1 MKDNTVKCPS
11 CKEVF
16 KVDDAV
22 YNNIVNQVR
31 DQQFKDELNTR
42 IAAEKRD
49 KEAALKTTELELNNK
64 FQRELGNKQR
74 ELDVLRAKSKSDLI
88 EEVSKKDARI
98 LTLESKINQ
107 GETDKK
113 LALSDAIKTIEK
125 ERDQLLNNLRAKDTE
140 MELKE
145 KSLKEEFRREID
157 NVAKDIKLKEDEIER
172 LKDFKQK
179 LSTKMVGETLELH
192 CETEFNKIRA
202 TGFQNA
208 EFEKDNDASGGTKGD
223 YVFREKDENDH
234 EIISIMFEMKN
245 EGDETATKKKNEDFF
260 AKLDKDRKAKGCE
273 YAVLVSLLEADN
285 EFYNTGIVDV
295 SHKYPKMYV
304 IRPQFFI
311 PIITLLR
318 NAGMKSLKYKT
329 ELTRMRNQNIDI
341 THFEENMEN
350 FKTGFARNYDLAK
363 RQFGEA
369 IKEIDKSIMH
379 LNKIKEALT
388 SSERNL
394 RLANDKAEDLT
405 IKKLTYNNP
414 TMKEKFIMNNIQNHN
429 K

>member
-157 NVAKDIKLKEDEIER
+157 HVAKDIKLKD
-172 LKDFKQK
+172 D
-179 LSTKMVGETLELH
+179 
-192 CETEFNKIRA
+192 
-202 TGFQNA
+202 
-208 EFEKDNDASGGTKGD
+208 
-223 YVFREKDENDH
+223 
-234 EIISIMFEMKN
+234 
-245 EGDETATKKKNEDFF
+245 
-260 AKLDKDRKAKGCE
+260 
-273 YAVLVSLLEADN
+273 
-285 EFYNTGIVDV
+285 
-295 SHKYPKMYV
+295 
-304 IRPQFFI
+304 
-311 PIITLLR
+311 
-318 NAGMKSLKYKT
+318 
-329 ELTRMRNQNIDI
+329 
-341 THFEENMEN
+341 
-350 FKTGFARNYDLAK
+350 
-363 RQFGEA
+363 
-369 IKEIDKSIMH
+369 
-379 LNKIKEALT
+379 
-388 SSERNL
+388 
-394 RLANDKAEDLT
+394 
-405 IKKLTYNNP
+405 
-414 TMKEKFIMNNIQNHN
+414 
-429 K
+429 

>member
-125 ERDQLLNNLRAKDTE
+125 ERDQLLNNLRAKIQRWN
-140 MELKE
+140 
-145 KSLKEEFRREID
+145 S
-157 NVAKDIKLKEDEIER
+157 
-172 LKDFKQK
+172 
-179 LSTKMVGETLELH
+179 
-192 CETEFNKIRA
+192 
-202 TGFQNA
+202 
-208 EFEKDNDASGGTKGD
+208 
-223 YVFREKDENDH
+223 
-234 EIISIMFEMKN
+234 
-245 EGDETATKKKNEDFF
+245 KKN
-260 AKLDKDRKAKGCE
+260 L
-273 YAVLVSLLEADN
+273 
-285 EFYNTGIVDV
+285 
-295 SHKYPKMYV
+295 
-304 IRPQFFI
+304 
-311 PIITLLR
+311 
-318 NAGMKSLKYKT
+318 
-329 ELTRMRNQNIDI
+329 
-341 THFEENMEN
+341 
-350 FKTGFARNYDLAK
+350 
-363 RQFGEA
+363 
-369 IKEIDKSIMH
+369 
-379 LNKIKEALT
+379 
-388 SSERNL
+388 
-394 RLANDKAEDLT
+394 
-405 IKKLTYNNP
+405 
-414 TMKEKFIMNNIQNHN
+414 
-429 K
+429 

>member
-145 KSLKEEFRREID
+145 KSLK
-157 NVAKDIKLKEDEIER
+157 
-172 LKDFKQK
+172 
-179 LSTKMVGETLELH
+179 
-192 CETEFNKIRA
+192 
-202 TGFQNA
+202 
-208 EFEKDNDASGGTKGD
+208 
-223 YVFREKDENDH
+223 
-234 EIISIMFEMKN
+234 
-245 EGDETATKKKNEDFF
+245 
-260 AKLDKDRKAKGCE
+260 
-273 YAVLVSLLEADN
+273 
-285 EFYNTGIVDV
+285 
-295 SHKYPKMYV
+295 
-304 IRPQFFI
+304 
-311 PIITLLR
+311 
-318 NAGMKSLKYKT
+318 
-329 ELTRMRNQNIDI
+329 
-341 THFEENMEN
+341 
-350 FKTGFARNYDLAK
+350 
-363 RQFGEA
+363 
-369 IKEIDKSIMH
+369 
-379 LNKIKEALT
+379 
-388 SSERNL
+388 
-394 RLANDKAEDLT
+394 
-405 IKKLTYNNP
+405 
-414 TMKEKFIMNNIQNHN
+414 
-429 K
+429 